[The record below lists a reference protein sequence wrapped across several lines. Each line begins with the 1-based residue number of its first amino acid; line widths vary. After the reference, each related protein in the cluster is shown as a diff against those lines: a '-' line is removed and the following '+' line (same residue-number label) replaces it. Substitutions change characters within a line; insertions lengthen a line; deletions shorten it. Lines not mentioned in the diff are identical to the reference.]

1 MTKCLPNENRL
12 ELWLVAFLLSG
23 SRCARL
29 LDVVET
35 EAAVLGVGG
44 GPAALHGVGVDVD
57 DERLR
62 VT

>member
-1 MTKCLPNENRL
+1 M
-12 ELWLVAFLLSG
+12 VGGFLLSG

-44 GPAALHGVGVDVD
+44 GPAALHSVGVDVD